1 MLTSLC
7 FITFTTVF
15 VSFSPY
21 PTRMQNKILIIEDE
35 WLVAEYISSVLSAA
49 GYKEVA
55 ITNNRADA
63 IAFYTDHN
71 VGLII
76 SDLNLFGVY
85 EGHLIV
91 KDLQKI
97 KPAPVVYLTAY
108 SEQQT
113 LEDAL
118 STEPVAYVL
127 KPFTERQLLVAVKM
141 ALRPP
146 TDAAIDGKDQRPSDR
161 EMDIVRYLAEGYK
174 SREIADKLFIS
185 ENTVRTHRRNLLR
198 KFELRT
204 SSELIAMAVKLKWLK
219 S

>member
-1 MLTSLC
+1 
-7 FITFTTVF
+7 
-15 VSFSPY
+15 
-21 PTRMQNKILIIEDE
+21 MQKNILIIEDE
-35 WLVAEYISSVLSAA
+35 RLVAEYISSILREA
-49 GYKEVA
+49 GYSGAA
-55 ITNNRADA
+55 IADNRAGA
-63 IAFYTDHN
+63 VAFYTN
-71 VGLII
+71 NPVSLII

-91 KDLQKI
+91 RELQKI

-118 STEPVAYVL
+118 STEPIAYVL

-141 ALRPP
+141 ALRQH
-146 TDAAIDGKDQRPSDR
+146 AEACVNGSEQRPSDR

-174 SREIADKLFIS
+174 SKEIAEKLFIS

-198 KFELRT
+198 KFDLRT
-204 SSELIAMAVKLKWLK
+204 SSELIAMAVKLKWIK